1 MKERFDE
8 MENLYRRN
16 GRTFSV
22 IMGDIDNF
30 KSINDRFG
38 HDCGDS
44 VLVHVA
50 AILSK
55 HCRESDVLAR
65 WGGEE
70 FLFLLPD
77 TDQKGAISLAERI
90 RSNLEEG
97 IFERDVVKEALAMT
111 FGVAEYSSDGD
122 IRDAV
127 RRADTA
133 LLRGKMNGR
142 NRVEA

>member
-1 MKERFDE
+1 